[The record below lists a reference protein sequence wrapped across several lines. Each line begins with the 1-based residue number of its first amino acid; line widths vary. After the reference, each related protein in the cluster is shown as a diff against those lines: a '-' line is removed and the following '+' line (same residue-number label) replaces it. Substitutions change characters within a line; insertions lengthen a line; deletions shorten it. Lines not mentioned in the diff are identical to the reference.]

1 MRSFIGTVRG
11 DEQSDVERLRMLER
25 YAGVGMWDLRLDERW
40 SEPDHPFRYSSEFR
54 RLLGF
59 VDERDFPDLM
69 VSWIGGLHPEDVER
83 VVAAFDAARRDR
95 TDATR
100 YDVCFRSRCR
110 DGVFRWFRSTC
121 GFARDRSGEAS
132 RACGTLIDVHA
143 QMEAAI
149 AAEARGRIADRFR
162 TAASDLAGSLAH
174 SSEEVRQL
182 ARAVMA
188 AAENAS
194 RCAQEDVTAATRT
207 TSEVETV
214 AAATEQLTASVTEIS
229 RRIDEAAQ
237 ISTDASRRMVEAR
250 DLVDGLAAAVGRIGD
265 VVNLIK
271 AIAGQTNLLALNAT
285 IEAARAGSAG
295 KGFAVVAVEVK
306 TLAAQTARATE
317 EIADNIS
324 AVQAETAR
332 TVRAIGDVGTI
343 TERVRAISAEIAG
356 AVEEQAA
363 ATREIGRSIVEAAAE
378 ARSVTRN
385 AELVAR
391 SNATVESSAEE
402 MLDHS
407 NGMTVVAEEMRA
419 LVFEFVEKL

>member
-1 MRSFIGTVRG
+1 
-11 DEQSDVERLRMLER
+11 
-25 YAGVGMWDLRLDERW
+25 MWDLRLDEHW

-149 AAEARGRIADRFR
+149 AAEARARIADRFR

-182 ARAVMA
+182 ARAVKA

-214 AAATEQLTASVTEIS
+214 AAATEELTASVTEIS

-378 ARSVTRN
+378 ARSVTQN
-385 AELVAR
+385 AELVAL